1 MGFPPTATPPHLY
14 PQELQL
20 KLYQAFIFSIPI
32 LFSIILFLLFY
43 LFYLKRRPSSL
54 SSPTQILPTSSD
66 QSTQPVL
73 TVCQIGL
80 KKEIKDKLPIVLFDE
95 ELMTR
100 ESQTFVI
107 PTTKLDNLEQSGGT
121 ETPLQQDN
129 SNSNHHLQ
137 IASEQQQQQ
146 EFSRSLVI
154 PIEESSSAEA
164 CSMDSVGCP
173 ELSISS
179 GNGRGCSSQESV
191 APHIQT

>member
-154 PIEESSSAEA
+154 PIVESSSAEA